1 MGAVVVL
8 TACGFGRWRWDCLD
22 LLLGGNGDL
31 LAGAGQR
38 VVAAG
43 LQ

>member
-8 TACGFGRWRWDCLD
+8 TACGFGRWRGDCLD
-22 LLLGGNGDL
+22 LLLVGDGDL
-31 LAGAGQR
+31 FVGAGQW